1 MRVTLL
7 VGGMMMLA
15 MQRDPDYRRILHAA
29 DAQNGEQALH
39 PSRGRKAAMR
49 QQAMVPDVN
58 AERAEDVASQKRN
71 HDPAPAKEPGQ
82 ARENRN
88 KMDEND
94 RQGISPFD
102 AP

>member
-1 MRVTLL
+1 
-7 VGGMMMLA
+7 
-15 MQRDPDYRRILHAA
+15 
-29 DAQNGEQALH
+29 
-39 PSRGRKAAMR
+39 MR
-49 QQAMVPDVN
+49 QQAMVPDVD
-58 AERAEDVASQKRN
+58 AERAEDVAPQQRN